1 MIKKDQIF
9 QLKLEDYS
17 RPRYMS
23 ALKSY
28 YGTMDDLIAFM
39 IRLED
44 NPNTCTRYKDTLH
57 AAEFFD
63 LDNEVD
69 HTIAGQTLPVF
80 VPVKELSAIETV
92 LHDPSWVY
100 TTYSGA
106 QYPCKASQI
115 ELRQTLIQTD
125 TCFERSVQAGIT
137 GLQVCYPCI
146 GWVCPNGNVKG
157 FPGMITY
164 DGNTYSMALAAAQA
178 HYDFEEY
185 DWAMRDAMNVST
197 VDLGFLVADILAEG

>member
-9 QLKLEDYS
+9 ELKLEDYS

-28 YGTMDDLIAFM
+28 YGTMDNLIEFM
-39 IRLED
+39 VRLED

-106 QYPCKASQI
+106 QYPCKPSVSACSN
-115 ELRQTLIQTD
+115 LLISIVLYQ
-125 TCFERSVQAGIT
+125 EW
-137 GLQVCYPCI
+137 I
-146 GWVCPNGNVKG
+146 GMVISIAT
-157 FPGMITY
+157 F
-164 DGNTYSMALAAAQA
+164 
-178 HYDFEEY
+178 
-185 DWAMRDAMNVST
+185 ST
-197 VDLGFLVADILAEG
+197 HGWKQ